1 MAYQPPVN
9 IPSLSGKNYGAQLY
23 GMFSGVGEAY
33 YGAKR
38 DKIGDQQWQQ
48 EQERMTAAQALG
60 QSNADRNYALE
71 LQKFQTGTELDR
83 QKLAMEATG
92 GGGYAGTSMD
102 AQNWNI
108 INSGNVDDPRYAG
121 AYNQLF
127 EQPKLTGVQTESGYQ
142 FIPQMPVRPDYVK
155 SPPRRGDGVV
165 PQPGGTAEQVQQTQ
179 APWTQGGGD
188 MGLGGGVGA
197 PVLVPG
203 TVQKPT
209 EQQVRDQK
217 LYDVMAPDYE
227 VVKQNFA
234 ALAELGNQAGGM
246 LPGKVNS
253 FLTSAEYQRATNA
266 LQTIIKS
273 YLYSV
278 SGATATDGEVA
289 SQTRALTPAPGED
302 PASIADKLQRI
313 GVMVDAVRN
322 GGQTGGGGQPRGQQ
336 APAGATL
343 TAPGAGVTFQK
354 VSP

>member
-1 MAYQPPVN
+1 MAYTPPVN
-9 IPSLSGKNYGAQLY
+9 IPSLGGRNYAGELY
-23 GMFSGVGEAY
+23 GMFSGVGDAFY
-33 YGAKR
+33 QNRR
-38 DKIGDQQWQQ
+38 DKVGDAQWQS
-48 EQERMTAAQALG
+48 EQDRMNTAQALA

-71 LQKFQTGTELDR
+71 LK
-83 QKLAMEATG
+83 KLEEPAG
-92 GGGYAGTSMD
+92 PPGYAGTSMD

-108 INSGNVDDPRYAG
+108 INSGDVNDPRYAG

-142 FIPQMPVRPDYVK
+142 FIPQMPVRPAYVQ
-155 SPPRRGDGVV
+155 PPPSRGAGVV
-165 PQPGGTAEQVQQTQ
+165 PQPGGTGEQIQQTQ
-179 APWTQGGGD
+179 APWAQGGAGAAGD
-188 MGLGGGVGA
+188 MGLGGVGA

-217 LYDVMAPDYE
+217 LYDVMAPE
-227 VVKQNFA
+227 FEIVKQNFT
-234 ALAELGNQAGGM
+234 ALTDLGNQAGGM
-246 LPGKVNS
+246 LPGKVNN
-253 FLTSAEYQRATNA
+253 FLTSREYQRATNA

-278 SGATATDGEVA
+278 SGATATEGEVA
-289 SQTRALTPAPGED
+289 TQARILTPVPGED
-302 PASIADKLQRI
+302 PASVADKLRRI
-313 GVMVDAVRN
+313 EIMVDAVRN
-322 GGQTGGGGQPRGQQ
+322 GGQTGGGQPRGQQ